1 MKKSMF
7 ILVFLLSTSLVWAVG
22 NFNMLTTRYVDVLY
36 EDGLEMAAYRLYQKA
51 DEIFERLEK
60 RFESSPKI
68 RPKVYLL
75 RSDVSNG
82 YANPLNNVIVIY
94 VSDMNPYQFTPRY
107 DDWVIFC
114 FRHELAHIFL
124 ANRFSPKVEGLSFFG
139 HAVAAAVQ
147 NTLTPLYLH
156 EGVAIMEE
164 SAENEGRANDVLF
177 DLYRRNALASD
188 IGLKFASSINTTR
201 FTPGGANYTLGYTL
215 LESLEKREEGTVK
228 KLLDS
233 FSNDPLLG
241 FSRHLKKFVPLEE
254 VKGWLNAQVFVEGER
269 LTELSLIPS
278 KLNFELWRI
287 YYAFGGYD
295 APGAIYFYDVFEGK
309 SRKLIEVSNLVSF
322 SVNSRRELAIVRTVL
337 KNGRYVNRLYL
348 WKGSTMDTG
357 IEHVIDVAWFGD
369 DRLALIVQKSD
380 ARKITVFDVKT
391 NSLNEIPIPNDLA
404 PLQIAAD
411 ENRIVFTARKF
422 RNVDLYM
429 LQDARLEKLT
439 IDGGTKLSPIIL
451 NDQIYF
457 VAELGDELRACTVDL
472 RTNQIHE
479 FGVKDCVA
487 AVGWNGKIFS
497 IKPLPGGYALFSE
510 PANVASRGSVR
521 FETVFVI
528 VSEPEKPRI
537 NSTKYS
543 DAMRF
548 RFFLPFPYVELAQKD
563 FGAGAYL
570 GFWDDLMD
578 NTMVVGFAK
587 TLETGW
593 LQLSFNSSK
602 GFAASVTANDKHFA
616 LDMLVSE
623 TSDRS
628 LKAGTVFSAMGVTIE
643 PEKVL
648 PKLSI
653 GYAYGSVGGLV
664 HLKRFPEFSFTVGVL
679 PEMFFELSRAFNFRQ
694 ILFEVRGRFDLS
706 GLNFSA
712 QTVLPAIRTNI
723 GSFDGFVGFESFAL
737 SFGMTRGQHEE
748 YWMRVDMNVHVSYQ
762 IPLKPFIKI
771 GLRDGRT
778 FLQFGFDDIL
788 SGILG
793 VSKDRAIIS
802 TAR

>member
-1 MKKSMF
+1 MKKF
-7 ILVFLLSTSLVWAVG
+7 TFTILFLLSVQLVWASG
-22 NFNMLTTRYVDVLY
+22 HFNMLITQHVDVLY

-51 DEIFERLEK
+51 DEIFESLAK

-75 RSDVSNG
+75 KSDISNG

-107 DDWVIFC
+107 DDWVVFC

-124 ANRFSPKVEGLSFFG
+124 ANRFSPKVERLSFFG

-147 NTLTPLYLH
+147 NALTPLYLH

-164 SAENEGRANDVLF
+164 SAEGEGRANDALF
-177 DLYRRNALASD
+177 DLYRRNALASG

-201 FTPGGANYTLGYTL
+201 FTPGGASYTLGYTL

-228 KLLDS
+228 ELLDS

-241 FSRHLKKFVPLEE
+241 FSRHVKKFVPLEE
-254 VKGWLNAQVFVEGER
+254 VNGWLNAQVFVEGER

-278 KLNFELWRI
+278 KLNLELWRI
-287 YYAFGGYD
+287 YYAFRGYD
-295 APGAIYFYDVFEGK
+295 APGAIYFYDIFEGK
-309 SRKLIEVSNLVSF
+309 SHKLVEVSNLVSF

-348 WKGSTMDTG
+348 WKSSTVDTG

-369 DRLALIVQKSD
+369 DRLALIVQRND
-380 ARKITVFDVKT
+380 VRKIAIFDVKT
-391 NSLNEIPIPNDLA
+391 NSLNEIPIPNDLV
-404 PLQIAAD
+404 PLQITAD

-429 LQDARLEKLT
+429 LQDSRLVKLT
-439 IDGGTKLSPIIL
+439 VDGGAKLSPTLL
-451 NDQIYF
+451 NDQIHF
-457 VAELGDELRACTVDL
+457 VAELEGELRACTMDL

-479 FGVKDCVA
+479 FDVKDCIA

-510 PANVASRGSVR
+510 PASVVSRGSVR
-521 FETVFVI
+521 SEPVFVI
-528 VSEPEKPRI
+528 VSEPEKSFI

-563 FGAGAYL
+563 FGAGAFL

-578 NTMVVGFAK
+578 NTMVIGFAK
-587 TLETGW
+587 TLEAGW
-593 LQLSFNSSK
+593 LQLSFSSSK
-602 GFAASVTANDKHFA
+602 GFAASVVATNERFA
-616 LDMLVSE
+616 LDMLVSDA
-623 TSDRS
+623 SDRS
-628 LKAGTVFSAMGVTIE
+628 LKTGTVFSAMGVAIE
-643 PEKVL
+643 PEKFL
-648 PKLSI
+648 PRLSI

-664 HLKRFPEFSFTVGVL
+664 HLRRFPEVSFTVGVS

-694 ILFEVRGRFDLS
+694 ILFEVRGRFGLS

-737 SFGMTRGQHEE
+737 SFGMTRGQYEE
-748 YWMRVDMNVHVSYQ
+748 YWMRIDMNAHVSYQ

-771 GLRDGRT
+771 GLRDGRA
-778 FLQFGFDDIL
+778 FLQFGLDDIL

-793 VSKDRAIIS
+793 VPKGHAIIS